1 MRGRLHIL
9 VALLVAAIALPM
21 SNGLAQRASAQ
32 QKKPGVEKPNKAAP
46 KEAADDDEDDH
57 DNDDD
62 QPRAGKRASD
72 RDDDDDRPTPAKPKP
87 SRVQDDDEQDE
98 PDPKNLND
106 ASVDEG
112 KDGLPP
118 LPLRAPPMSK
128 RGVIRSSEPLGP
140 ELPPPRWTDAEISDA
155 KSACTRLLTNGAY
168 EFKELEPIKEGA
180 CGAPAP
186 VRLAYINHVPRTEVR
201 PGATMTCPLADALDR
216 WLREVVQPRAKA
228 LLHANVIRLGNMS
241 AYMCRNRY
249 NSATERISYH
259 AFAEALD
266 VSEFVTAKGE
276 HINVLEHWPVKDER
290 SQFLRDVHDGACKIF
305 GTVLGPEANEA
316 HKNHFHLDLAKR
328 RHSAYC
334 Q

>member
-1 MRGRLHIL
+1 MCGRLRIWI
-9 VALLVAAIALPM
+9 ALLVVAVALPM
-21 SNGLAQRASAQ
+21 SNGFAPRAGAQ
-32 QKKPGVEKPNKAAP
+32 QKKPNVEKPNKGAA
-46 KEAADDDEDDH
+46 E
-57 DNDDD
+57 N
-62 QPRAGKRASD
+62 
-72 RDDDDDRPTPAKPKP
+72 DDDDDDDDDDKPAAAKQAPV
-87 SRVQDDDEQDE
+87 RHEDDDEERGE

-118 LPLRAPPMSK
+118 MPLRAPLLSK
-128 RGVIRSSEPLGP
+128 RGVIRSSEPFGP
-140 ELPPPRWTDAEISDA
+140 EPPPARWSDAEISGA
-155 KSACTRLLTNGAY
+155 KSACARLLTDGAY
-168 EFKELEPIKEGA
+168 EFKTVEPIKEGA

-186 VRLAYINHVPRTEVR
+186 VRLAYVNHVPRVEVR

-228 LLHANVIRLGNMS
+228 LLHANVIRLGNLS
-241 AYMCRNRY
+241 AYVCRNRY

-276 HINVLEHWPVKDER
+276 HISVLEHWPANDER
-290 SQFLRDVHDGACKIF
+290 SRFLKEVHDGACKIF
-305 GTVLGPEANEA
+305 GTVLGPEANAA
-316 HKNHFHLDLAKR
+316 HKNHFHFDMAKR
-328 RHSAYC
+328 RRSAYC

>member
-1 MRGRLHIL
+1 MRGRLHIW
-9 VALLVAAIALPM
+9 VALLVVAFALSMP
-21 SNGLAQRASAQ
+21 NGFAQRAGAQ
-32 QKKPGVEKPNKAAP
+32 QKKPSIEKPNKA
-46 KEAADDDEDDH
+46 DDEDD

-62 QPRAGKRASD
+62 DDKPRAGKRASD
-72 RDDDDDRPTPAKPKP
+72 NDDDDGKPAAAKQAPVRHEDDDDDEERT
-87 SRVQDDDEQDE
+87 Q
-98 PDPKNLND
+98 PDAKNLND

-118 LPLRAPPMSK
+118 LPLRAPPVSK
-128 RGVIRSSEPLGP
+128 RGVIRSTEPLGP
-140 ELPPPRWTDAEISDA
+140 EPPPAKWSDAEIADA
-155 KSACTRLLTNGAY
+155 KAVCTRLLTNDTY
-168 EFKELEPIKEGA
+168 DFKALEPIKDGA

-186 VRLAYINHVPRTEVR
+186 VRLVYINQVPRTEVR

-228 LLHANVIRLGNMS
+228 LLHANVIRLGNLS
-241 AYMCRNRY
+241 AYVCRNRY

-290 SQFLRDVHDGACKIF
+290 SQFLREVHDGACKIF
-305 GTVLGPEANEA
+305 GTVLGPDANAA
-316 HKNHFHLDLAKR
+316 HKNHFHFDMAKR

>member
-1 MRGRLHIL
+1 MCGRLRIWI
-9 VALLVAAIALPM
+9 ALLVVAVALPM
-21 SNGLAQRASAQ
+21 SNGFAPRAGAQ
-32 QKKPGVEKPNKAAP
+32 QKKPNVEKPNKAA
-46 KEAADDDEDDH
+46 D

-62 QPRAGKRASD
+62 DDDDKPRAGKRAAD
-72 RDDDDDRPTPAKPKP
+72 RDDDDDKRPAARQAPV
-87 SRVQDDDEQDE
+87 RHEDGDDEEASE

-118 LPLRAPPMSK
+118 MPLRAPPMSK

-140 ELPPPRWTDAEISDA
+140 EPPPARWSDAEISDA
-155 KSACTRLLTNGAY
+155 KSACARLLTDGAY
-168 EFKELEPIKEGA
+168 EFKALEPIKEGA

-186 VRLAYINHVPRTEVR
+186 VRLAYINHVPRVEVR

-228 LLHANVIRLGNMS
+228 LLHANVIRLGNLS

-276 HINVLEHWPVKDER
+276 HISVLEHWPANDER
-290 SQFLRDVHDGACKIF
+290 SRFLKDVHDGACKIF
-305 GTVLGPEANEA
+305 GTVLGPEANAA
-316 HKNHFHLDLAKR
+316 HKNHFHFDMAKR
-328 RHSAYC
+328 RRSAYC

>member
-1 MRGRLHIL
+1 MDGRLRIWIG
-9 VALLVAAIALPM
+9 LLVMAFVLSMA
-21 SNGLAQRASAQ
+21 NGVAPPAGAQ
-32 QKKPGVEKPNKAAP
+32 QKKPGIEKSAKPA
-46 KEAADDDEDDH
+46 

-62 QPRAGKRASD
+62 DDEEEPAAKPRAGQRASD
-72 RDDDDDRPTPAKPKP
+72 RDDDDDKRPTAKPA
-87 SRVQDDDEQDE
+87 RVQDSEDDDEERSE

-128 RGVIRSSEPLGP
+128 RGVVRSSEPLGP
-140 ELPPPRWTDAEISDA
+140 EAPPPTWSEADISDA
-155 KSACTRLLTNGAY
+155 KSACARLLTDVTY
-168 EFKELEPIKEGA
+168 EFKPLEPIKEGA

-186 VRLAYINHVPRTEVR
+186 VRLAYINQVPRTELR

-241 AYMCRNRY
+241 AYVCRNRY

-266 VSEFVTAKGE
+266 ISEFVTAKGE
-276 HINVLEHWPVKDER
+276 HISVLEHWPVTDER
-290 SQFLRDVHDGACKIF
+290 SQFLREIHAGACKIF
-305 GTVLGPEANEA
+305 GTVLGPSANAA
-316 HKNHFHLDLAKR
+316 HKNHFHLDMAKR

>member
-1 MRGRLHIL
+1 M
-9 VALLVAAIALPM
+9 ACLLVAAVLPM
-21 SNGLAQRASAQ
+21 SSGIAQRAGVQ
-32 QKKPGVEKPNKAAP
+32 QKKPNVEKSGKAGDDDGDQDD
-46 KEAADDDEDDH
+46 DDDEAK
-57 DNDDD
+57 
-62 QPRAGKRASD
+62 PRASKRASD
-72 RDDDDDRPTPAKPKP
+72 RDDDDGKPKAAG
-87 SRVQDDDEQDE
+87 RHEDDDDAE
-98 PDPKNLND
+98 PKAGEGNNLND

-118 LPLRAPPMSK
+118 MPLRAPPVAQ
-128 RGVIRSSEPLGP
+128 RGVARSSEPFGP
-140 ELPPPRWTDAEISDA
+140 EVPPPKWGDAEIADA
-155 KSACTRLLTNGAY
+155 KSACARLLPEAGY
-168 EFKELEPIKEGA
+168 EFKALEPIKEGA

-186 VRLAYINHVPRTEVR
+186 IRLMYINDVPRVEIR
-201 PGATMTCPLADALDR
+201 PGPTMTCPLAEALDR

-241 AYMCRNRY
+241 AYQCRNRY

-276 HINVLEHWPVKDER
+276 RINVLEHWPVKDER
-290 SQFLRDVHDGACKIF
+290 SQFLREIHDGACKIF
-305 GTVLGPEANEA
+305 GTVLGPEANAA
-316 HKNHFHLDLAKR
+316 HKNHFHLDMAKR

>member
-1 MRGRLHIL
+1 MCGRLCIW
-9 VALLVAAIALPM
+9 VALLAVALALPM
-21 SNGLAQRASAQ
+21 SSDFAQRASAQ
-32 QKKPGVEKPNKAAP
+32 QKKPSVEKSNK
-46 KEAADDDEDDH
+46 ADDDDDD

-62 QPRAGKRASD
+62 DKPRAGKRASD
-72 RDDDDDRPTPAKPKP
+72 REDDDDRPAAAKRSPA
-87 SRVQDDDEQDE
+87 RHEDDDESAE
-98 PDPKNLND
+98 TDPKNLND

-128 RGVIRSSEPLGP
+128 RGVIRSSEPFGP
-140 ELPPPRWTDAEISDA
+140 EPPPAKWSDAEISGA
-155 KSACTRLLTNGAY
+155 KSACARLLKDGAY

-186 VRLAYINHVPRTEVR
+186 VRLSYINHVPRIEVR
-201 PGATMTCPLADALDR
+201 PGATLTCPLADALDR

-228 LLHANVIRLGNMS
+228 LLHANVIRLGNLS
-241 AYMCRNRY
+241 AYVCRNRY

-305 GTVLGPEANEA
+305 GTVLGPEANAA
-316 HKNHFHLDLAKR
+316 HKNHFHLDMAKR
-328 RHSAYC
+328 RNSAYC